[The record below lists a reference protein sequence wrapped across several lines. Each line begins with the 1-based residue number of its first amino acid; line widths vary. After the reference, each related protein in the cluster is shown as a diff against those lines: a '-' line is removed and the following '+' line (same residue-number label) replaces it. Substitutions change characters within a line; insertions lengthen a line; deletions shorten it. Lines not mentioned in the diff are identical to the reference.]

1 MRQGSAFSERQGSGF
16 RAQGSGKGPGTR
28 DEGPGKRS
36 GFSVQRSRRQ
46 GSEFRAQGA
55 GRVLGFAFALFG
67 SLLCGAMASAQRFE
81 PKVPTPVKNAPVV
94 GPLTASAVKAPKKE
108 SLLIGPGDLLHILV
122 MREPELE
129 QRVRVLDSGD
139 VNLPLIGDVHVA
151 GVDPADAAA
160 LIEAKYLAGDYL
172 MHPNVSVFVEEYAT
186 QPVSVLGQV
195 EKPGTYKITTLRT
208 LLDLLAMAGGLT
220 PIADRHIMI
229 ERGPGAKQRE
239 ERVFLSN
246 RSDDAL
252 MANVTIDP
260 GDTILVPKAGIV
272 YVLGDV
278 GRPGGYPMENESRMT
293 VLQAVAL
300 AAGVNRTANEKQAR
314 VIHNVNGE
322 IDEEPLPLRKIEK
335 GEAPDELLQPNDVI
349 YIPFSFAKNV
359 VLGTSAIM
367 ASASSA
373 LIYAG
378 R

>member
-1 MRQGSAFSERQGSGF
+1 M
-16 RAQGSGKGPGTR
+16 
-28 DEGPGKRS
+28 
-36 GFSVQRSRRQ
+36 
-46 GSEFRAQGA
+46 
-55 GRVLGFAFALFG
+55 
-67 SLLCGAMASAQRFE
+67 CGALASAQRFE
-81 PKVPTPVKNAPVV
+81 PKVLPPVKAVPVV
-94 GPLTASAVKAPKKE
+94 GPLTAHSVKGPKRE
-108 SLLIGPGDLLHILV
+108 SLLIGPGDLLHITV

-129 QRVRVLDSGD
+129 QRVRVLDSGE
-139 VNLPLIGDVHVA
+139 VNLPLIGDVQVA
-151 GVDPADAAA
+151 GVDPAAASA
-160 LIEAKYLAGDYL
+160 LIAAKYFEGDYL
-172 MHPNVSVFVEEYAT
+172 KHPNVSVFVEEYAT

-195 EKPGTYKITTLRT
+195 EKPGTYKITAPRT

-229 ERGPGAKQRE
+229 ERGPGVKQRE

-252 MANVTIDP
+252 MANVTVDP

-278 GRPGGYPMENESRMT
+278 RRPGGYPMENESRMT
-293 VLQAVAL
+293 VLQAIAL

-322 IDEEPLPLRKIEK
+322 YDEEPLPLKKIEK

-349 YIPFSFAKNV
+349 YIPFSLAKNIV
-359 VLGTSAIM
+359 MGTSAIM